1 LRDNSAK
8 TEKLNIFISISA
20 LSKVL
25 FNKCIKHLYKE
36 FEEKNVNSWVVLK
49 TLLYVLSFIFKI
61 NGRHGRDCMVVGLP
75 TNYLCTQ
82 CLSPLTLW
90 LWYPLR
96 RDVLDTTLCIICQVG
111 GFLRVLRF

>member
-1 LRDNSAK
+1 LRDDSTK
-8 TEKLNIFISISA
+8 IEKLNICISISA

-61 NGRHGRDCMVVGLP
+61 KGRRGRDCMVVGF
-75 TNYLCTQ
+75 
-82 CLSPLTLW
+82 
-90 LWYPLR
+90 
-96 RDVLDTTLCIICQVG
+96 TTTYAISAYHH
-111 GFLRVLRF
+111 